1 MSIPRELLL
10 VFGRDFEAAVVVAL
24 KMTIKMRTVA
34 TVPAGVVQRRFVLHS
49 SGTVQFRVV
58 TLPIQERLRFVS
70 YGAARCCPRSTT
82 KLQQTR
88 WRSRK
93 AAVLRAMATTSVVDD
108 SVWDHPS
115 LSAIF

>member
-10 VFGRDFEAAVVVAL
+10 VFGRDFEVAVVVAL
-24 KMTIKMRTVA
+24 KMTIKMRTVP
-34 TVPAGVVQRRFVLHS
+34 TVPAAVVQRRFVLHS
-49 SGTVQFRVV
+49 SGTVQFRAV

-70 YGAARCCPRSTT
+70 YGAASCCPRSTT

-93 AAVLRAMATTSVVDD
+93 AAVSRAMATTSVVDD
-108 SVWDHPS
+108 FVWDHPS